1 MKAIKFL
8 ILKATLK
15 AIQLASNSDN
25 EKTIA
30 KYLSNRLTEKYVTEK
45 NIKK

>member
-15 AIQLASNSDN
+15 AIQLASSSEN
-25 EKTIA
+25 EKSIA
-30 KYLSNRLTEKYVTEK
+30 KYLSSRLTEKYVSER